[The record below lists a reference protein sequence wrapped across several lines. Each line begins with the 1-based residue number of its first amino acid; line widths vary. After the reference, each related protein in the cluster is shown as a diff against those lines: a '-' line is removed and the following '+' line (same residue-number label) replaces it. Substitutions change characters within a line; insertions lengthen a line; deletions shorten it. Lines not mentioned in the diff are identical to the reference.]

1 MRAVDEVDTLDVKIL
16 HHAAKQYYVARQNKE
31 SKKVRLQKFTECT
44 DHISRDLRLKKSMIK
59 NHVTYCDIFDQYI
72 ARDPEL
78 DWVTIEQFEKALV
91 VE

>member
-44 DHISRDLRLKKSMIK
+44 DHISRDLRLKRSMI
-59 NHVTYCDIFDQYI
+59 NHHVTYCDIFDQYI

-78 DWVTIEQFEKALV
+78 DWVTVEQFEKVLLV
-91 VE
+91 K

>member
-44 DHISRDLRLKKSMIK
+44 DHISTDLRLKRSMI
-59 NHVTYCDIFDQYI
+59 NHHVTYCDIFDQYI

-78 DWVTIEQFEKALV
+78 DWVTVEQFEKVLLV
-91 VE
+91 K